1 MAKTIILTTAN
12 IEENSNNTKLVYNFP
27 SGGYTFMNDMIA
39 LQSVYQYFS
48 IFNITSD
55 YGNNTFSYVWF
66 DGIEYSITIPDGYYG
81 ICYLNSY
88 FQSIMIAN
96 THYMTN
102 SAGQFIYF
110 LEFIVNTS
118 RYAVQI
124 NSYPLDTPIQTTTG
138 ATWVVP
144 ETSTLTEFNVNTSS
158 FGEVLGYEIGSYP
171 SSQVGSTTSS
181 FFCSKA
187 PQITP
192 YSSILV
198 SCNLVNNRAVIPSN
212 ILSSFTPLGTRIR
225 CLFIFEPN
233 YLQLA
238 DVEDG
243 QYTKLV
249 LEMRDQLS
257 RSIVIRDPNMLITL
271 YTETKNKY
279 KYIYICRVVIIP
291 NAKEVVV
298 S

>member
-1 MAKTIILTTAN
+1 MGKTIILNTAN
-12 IEENSNNTKLVYNFP
+12 KVENSNNTKLVYNFP
-27 SGGYTFMNDMIA
+27 SGGYSFKNDMIA

-55 YGNNTFSYVWF
+55 YGNNSFSYVWF
-66 DGIEYSITIPDGYYG
+66 DGDEYTITIPDGYYE
-81 ICYLNSY
+81 ISDLNSY
-88 FQSIMIAN
+88 FQSIMITN

-124 NSYPLDTPIQTTTG
+124 NSYVLDTTIQTADGYILPSG
-138 ATWVVP
+138 ATWSVP
-144 ETSTLTEFNVNTSS
+144 TTSTLSQLNINTTG

-171 SSQVGSTTSS
+171 SSQVGSSTAS
-181 FFCSKA
+181 FLSSKA

-212 ILSSFTPLGTRIR
+212 ILSSYTPLGTSIGS
-225 CLFIFEPN
+225 LFTFEPN
-233 YLQLA
+233 YLQFA

-243 QYTKLV
+243 QYTQLV
-249 LEMRDQLS
+249 LEFRDQLS
-257 RSIVIRDPNMLITL
+257 RPIIIRDPNMLISL
-271 YTETKNKY
+271 YTETKK
-279 KYIYICRVVIIP
+279 
-291 NAKEVVV
+291 
-298 S
+298 

>member
-1 MAKTIILTTAN
+1 MGKTIILNTAN
-12 IEENSNNTKLVYNFP
+12 IVENSNNTKLVYNFP
-27 SGGYTFMNDMIA
+27 SGGYSFKNDMIA

-55 YGNNTFSYVWF
+55 YGNNTFSYTWF
-66 DGIEYSITIPDGYYG
+66 DGVEYTITIPDGYYE
-81 ICYLNSY
+81 ISDLNSY

-124 NSYPLDTPIQTTTG
+124 NAYPLDTTIQTTNGYILPSG
-138 ATWVVP
+138 ATWSVP
-144 ETSTLTEFNVNTSS
+144 ATSTLSQFNINTTG

-171 SSQVGSTTSS
+171 DTQVGSTTSS
-181 FFCSKA
+181 FLSSKA

-212 ILSSFTPLGTRIR
+212 ILSSYTPLGTSIGS
-225 CLFIFEPN
+225 LFTFEPN
-233 YLQLA
+233 YLQFA

-243 QYTKLV
+243 QYTQLV
-249 LEMRDQLS
+249 LEFRDQLN
-257 RSIVIRDPNMLITL
+257 RSIIIRDPNMLISL
-271 YTETKNKY
+271 YTETKK
-279 KYIYICRVVIIP
+279 
-291 NAKEVVV
+291 
-298 S
+298 

>member
-1 MAKTIILTTAN
+1 MGKTIILNTAN
-12 IEENSNNTKLVYNFP
+12 IVENSNNTKLVYNFP
-27 SGGYTFMNDMIA
+27 SGGYSFKNDMIA

-55 YGNNTFSYVWF
+55 YDNNTFSYVWF
-66 DGIEYSITIPDGYYG
+66 DGVEYTITIPDGYYE
-81 ICYLNSY
+81 ISDLNSY

-110 LEFIVNTS
+110 LEFVVNTS

-124 NSYPLDTPIQTTTG
+124 NSYPLDADIQTTNGYNLPTG
-138 ATWVVP
+138 ATWSVP
-144 ETSTLTEFNVNTSS
+144 TTSTLSQFKVNTSG

-171 SSQVGSTTSS
+171 STQVGSTTLS
-181 FFCSKA
+181 FLSSKA

-212 ILSSFTPLGTRIR
+212 ILSSYTPLGTSIGS
-225 CLFIFEPN
+225 LFTFEPN
-233 YLQLA
+233 YLQFA

-243 QYTKLV
+243 QYTQLV
-249 LEMRDQLS
+249 LEFRDQLN
-257 RSIVIRDPNMLITL
+257 RSIIIRDPNMLISL
-271 YTETKNKY
+271 YTETKNKN
-279 KYIYICRVVIIP
+279 I
-291 NAKEVVV
+291 
-298 S
+298 

>member
-1 MAKTIILTTAN
+1 MGKTIILNTAN
-12 IEENSNNTKLVYNFP
+12 IVENSNNTKLVYNFP
-27 SGGYTFMNDMIA
+27 SGGYSFKNDMIA

-55 YGNNTFSYVWF
+55 YGNNSFSYVWF
-66 DGIEYSITIPDGYYG
+66 DGDEYTITIPDGYYE
-81 ICYLNSY
+81 ISDLNSY
-88 FQSIMIAN
+88 FQFIMITN

-124 NSYPLDTPIQTTTG
+124 NSYVLDTTIQTADGYILPSG
-138 ATWVVP
+138 ATWSVP
-144 ETSTLTEFNVNTSS
+144 TTSTLSQLNINTTG

-171 SSQVGSTTSS
+171 SSQVGSSTAS
-181 FFCSKA
+181 FLSSKA

-212 ILSSFTPLGTRIR
+212 ILSSYTPLGTSIGS
-225 CLFIFEPN
+225 LFTFEPN
-233 YLQLA
+233 YLQFA

-243 QYTKLV
+243 QYTQLV
-249 LEMRDQLS
+249 LEFRDQLS
-257 RSIVIRDPNMLITL
+257 RPIIIRDPNMLISL
-271 YTETKNKY
+271 YTETKK
-279 KYIYICRVVIIP
+279 
-291 NAKEVVV
+291 
-298 S
+298 

>member
-1 MAKTIILTTAN
+1 MGKTIILNTSN
-12 IEENSNNTKLVYNFP
+12 IVENSNNTKLVYNFP
-27 SGGYTFMNDMIA
+27 SGGYTFKNDMIA

-55 YGNNTFSYVWF
+55 YGNNTFSYTWF
-66 DGIEYSITIPDGYYG
+66 DGIEYTITIPDGYYE
-81 ICYLNSY
+81 ISDLNSY

-102 SAGQFIYF
+102 ASGQFIYF

-124 NSYPLDTPIQTTTG
+124 NSYPLDTDIQTTNGYILPTG
-138 ATWVVP
+138 ATWSVP
-144 ETSTLTEFNVNTSS
+144 ATSTLSQFNVNTSA

-171 SSQVGSTTSS
+171 SNQTGSTTASFLSS
-181 FFCSKA
+181 VA

-212 ILSSFTPLGTRIR
+212 ILSSYTPLGTNIGS
-225 CLFIFEPN
+225 LFTFEPN
-233 YLQLA
+233 YLQFA

-243 QYTKLV
+243 QYTQLV
-249 LEMRDQLS
+249 LEFRDQLS
-257 RSIVIRDPNMLITL
+257 RPIIIRDPNMLISL
-271 YTETKNKY
+271 YTETKNKN
-279 KYIYICRVVIIP
+279 I
-291 NAKEVVV
+291 
-298 S
+298 

>member
-1 MAKTIILTTAN
+1 MGKTIILNTSN
-12 IEENSNNTKLVYNFP
+12 IVENSNNTKLVYNFP
-27 SGGYTFMNDMIA
+27 SGGFTFKNDMIA
-39 LQSVYQYFS
+39 LLSLYQYFS

-55 YGNNTFSYVWF
+55 YGNNSFSYTWF
-66 DGIEYSITIPDGYYG
+66 DGLEYSITIPDGYYE
-81 ICYLNSY
+81 ISDLNSY
-88 FQSIMIAN
+88 FQSVMIAN

-124 NSYPLDTPIQTTTG
+124 NSYPLDATIQSTNGYILPSG
-138 ATWVVP
+138 ASWSVP
-144 ETSTLTEFNVNTSS
+144 TTSTLSQFNINTSG

-171 SSQVGSTTSS
+171 SNQTGSTTASFLSS
-181 FFCSKA
+181 VA

-212 ILSSFTPLGTRIR
+212 ILSSYTPLGTSIGG
-225 CLFIFEPN
+225 LFKFEPN
-233 YLQLA
+233 YLQFA

-243 QYTKLV
+243 QYTQLV
-249 LEMRDQLS
+249 IELRDQLS
-257 RSIVIRDPNMLITL
+257 RSIIIRDPNMLMTL
-271 YTETKNKY
+271 YTETKHT
-279 KYIYICRVVIIP
+279 RP
-291 NAKEVVV
+291 
-298 S
+298 

>member
-1 MAKTIILTTAN
+1 MGKTIILNTSN
-12 IEENSNNTKLVYNFP
+12 IVENSNNTRFVYNFP
-27 SGGYTFMNDMIA
+27 SGGFTFKNDMIA
-39 LQSVYQYFS
+39 LLSLYQYFS

-66 DGIEYSITIPDGYYG
+66 DGVEYSITIPDGYYE
-81 ICYLNSY
+81 ISDLNSY

-102 SAGQFIYF
+102 SAGQSIYF

-124 NSYPLDTPIQTTTG
+124 NSYPLDADIQSTNGYILPSG
-138 ATWVVP
+138 ASWSVP
-144 ETSTLTEFNVNTSS
+144 TTSTLSQFNVNTSA

-171 SSQVGSTTSS
+171 DTQVGSTTSS
-181 FFCSKA
+181 FLSSVA

-212 ILSSFTPLGTRIR
+212 ILSSYTPLGTNIGS
-225 CLFIFEPN
+225 LFKFEPN
-233 YLQLA
+233 YLQFA

-243 QYTKLV
+243 QYTQLV
-249 LEMRDQLS
+249 LEFRDQLS
-257 RSIVIRDPNMLITL
+257 RPIIIRDPNMLMTL
-271 YTETKNKY
+271 YTETKHT
-279 KYIYICRVVIIP
+279 RP
-291 NAKEVVV
+291 
-298 S
+298 

>member
-1 MAKTIILTTAN
+1 MGKTIILTTAN

-27 SGGYTFMNDMIA
+27 SGGYSFKNDMIA

-55 YGNNTFSYVWF
+55 YGNNTFSYTWF
-66 DGIEYSITIPDGYYG
+66 DGVEYSITIPDGYYE
-81 ICYLNSY
+81 ISDLNSY

-124 NSYPLDTPIQTTTG
+124 NSYPLDTTIQSTNGYILPTG
-138 ATWVVP
+138 ATWSVP
-144 ETSTLTEFNVNTSS
+144 ATSTLSQFNVNTSG
-158 FGEVLGYEIGSYP
+158 FGEVLGYDVGSYP
-171 SSQVGSTTSS
+171 DTQVGSTTTSFLSS
-181 FFCSKA
+181 VA

-212 ILSSFTPLGTRIR
+212 ILSSYTPLGTNIGS
-225 CLFIFEPN
+225 LFKFEPN
-233 YLQLA
+233 YLQFA

-243 QYTKLV
+243 QYTQLV

-257 RSIVIRDPNMLITL
+257 RPIIIRDPNMLITL
-271 YTETKNKY
+271 YTETKNKN
-279 KYIYICRVVIIP
+279 I
-291 NAKEVVV
+291 
-298 S
+298 

>member
-1 MAKTIILTTAN
+1 MGKTIILNTAN
-12 IEENSNNTKLVYNFP
+12 IVENSNNTKLVYNFP
-27 SGGYTFMNDMIA
+27 SGGYTFKNDMIA

-55 YGNNTFSYVWF
+55 YGNNSFSYTWF
-66 DGIEYSITIPDGYYG
+66 DGIEYSITIPDGYYE
-81 ICYLNSY
+81 ISDLNSY

-124 NSYPLDTPIQTTTG
+124 NSYPLDTTIQSSNGYILPTG
-138 ATWVVP
+138 ATWSVP
-144 ETSTLTEFNVNTSS
+144 ATSTLSQFNINTTG

-171 SSQVGSTTSS
+171 SNQTGSTTASFLSS
-181 FFCSKA
+181 VA

-212 ILSSFTPLGTRIR
+212 ILSSYTPLGTNIGS
-225 CLFIFEPN
+225 LFTFEPN
-233 YLQLA
+233 YLQFA

-243 QYTKLV
+243 QYTQLV
-249 LEMRDQLS
+249 LEFRDQLS
-257 RSIVIRDPNMLITL
+257 RSIIIRDPNMLISL
-271 YTETKNKY
+271 YTETKNKN
-279 KYIYICRVVIIP
+279 I
-291 NAKEVVV
+291 
-298 S
+298 

>member
-1 MAKTIILTTAN
+1 MGKTIILTTAN
-12 IEENSNNTKLVYNFP
+12 IVENSNNTKLVYNFP
-27 SGGYTFMNDMIA
+27 SGGYSFKNDMIA

-48 IFNITSD
+48 IFNVTSD
-55 YGNNTFSYVWF
+55 YGNNSFSYVWV
-66 DGIEYSITIPDGYYG
+66 DGIEYTITIPDGYYE
-81 ICYLNSY
+81 ISDLNSY
-88 FQSIMIAN
+88 FQSIMIVN

-124 NSYPLDTPIQTTTG
+124 NSYPLDTTIQSTNGYILPTG
-138 ATWVVP
+138 ATWSVP
-144 ETSTLTEFNVNTSS
+144 ATSTLSQFNVNTSG

-171 SSQVGSTTSS
+171 TTQVGSTTSS
-181 FFCSKA
+181 FLSSKA

-212 ILSSFTPLGTRIR
+212 ILSSYTPLGTSIGS
-225 CLFIFEPN
+225 LFTFEPN
-233 YLQLA
+233 YLQFA
-238 DVEDG
+238 DVDDG
-243 QYTKLV
+243 QYTQLV
-249 LEMRDQLS
+249 LELRDQLS

-271 YTETKNKY
+271 YTETKK
-279 KYIYICRVVIIP
+279 
-291 NAKEVVV
+291 
-298 S
+298 

>member
-1 MAKTIILTTAN
+1 MGKTIILNTAN
-12 IEENSNNTKLVYNFP
+12 IVENSNNTKLVYNFP
-27 SGGYTFMNDMIA
+27 SGGYSFKNDMIA

-55 YGNNTFSYVWF
+55 YGNNTFSYTWF
-66 DGIEYSITIPDGYYG
+66 DGVEYTITIPDGYYE
-81 ICYLNSY
+81 ISDLNSY

-124 NSYPLDTPIQTTTG
+124 NAYPLDADIQTTNGYILPTG
-138 ATWVVP
+138 ATWSVP
-144 ETSTLTEFNVNTSS
+144 ATSTLSQFNINTTG

-171 SSQVGSTTSS
+171 DTQVGSSTIS
-181 FFCSKA
+181 FLSSKA
-187 PQITP
+187 PQVTP

-212 ILSSFTPLGTRIR
+212 ILTSYTPLGNSIGS
-225 CLFIFEPN
+225 LFTFEPN
-233 YLQLA
+233 YLQFA

-243 QYTKLV
+243 QYTQLV
-249 LEMRDQLS
+249 LEFRNQLS
-257 RSIVIRDPNMLITL
+257 RPIVIRDPNMLITL
-271 YTETKNKY
+271 YTETKK
-279 KYIYICRVVIIP
+279 
-291 NAKEVVV
+291 
-298 S
+298 

>member
-1 MAKTIILTTAN
+1 MGKTIILNTAN
-12 IEENSNNTKLVYNFP
+12 IVENSNNTKLVYNFP
-27 SGGYTFMNDMIA
+27 SGGYSFKNDMIA

-55 YGNNTFSYVWF
+55 YDNNTFSYVWF
-66 DGIEYSITIPDGYYG
+66 DGVEYTITIPDGYYE
-81 ICYLNSY
+81 ISDLNSY

-110 LEFIVNTS
+110 LEFVVNTS

-124 NSYPLDTPIQTTTG
+124 NSYPLDADIQTTNGYILPTG
-138 ATWVVP
+138 ATWSVP
-144 ETSTLTEFNVNTSS
+144 TTSTLSQFKVNTSG

-171 SSQVGSTTSS
+171 TTQVGSSTLS
-181 FFCSKA
+181 FLSSKA

-212 ILSSFTPLGTRIR
+212 ILSSYTPLGTSIGS
-225 CLFIFEPN
+225 LFTFEPN
-233 YLQLA
+233 YLQFA

-243 QYTKLV
+243 QYTQLV
-249 LEMRDQLS
+249 LEFRDQLN
-257 RSIVIRDPNMLITL
+257 RSIIIRDPNMLISL
-271 YTETKNKY
+271 YTETKNKN
-279 KYIYICRVVIIP
+279 I
-291 NAKEVVV
+291 
-298 S
+298 

>member
-1 MAKTIILTTAN
+1 MGKTIILNTAN
-12 IEENSNNTKLVYNFP
+12 IVENSNNTKLVYNFP
-27 SGGYTFMNDMIA
+27 SGGYSFKNDMIA

-55 YGNNTFSYVWF
+55 YDNNTFSYVWF
-66 DGIEYSITIPDGYYG
+66 DGVEYTITIPDGYYE
-81 ICYLNSY
+81 ISDLNSY

-110 LEFIVNTS
+110 LEFVVNTS

-124 NSYPLDTPIQTTTG
+124 NSYPLDTTIQTLSAYSKPSG

-144 ETSTLTEFNVNTSS
+144 ETSTQSQFKINTSG

-171 SSQVGSTTSS
+171 DTQVGSTTLSFLSS
-181 FFCSKA
+181 NA

-212 ILSSFTPLGTRIR
+212 ILSSYTPLGTSIGS
-225 CLFIFEPN
+225 LFTFEPN
-233 YLQLA
+233 YLQFA

-243 QYTKLV
+243 QYTQLV
-249 LEMRDQLS
+249 LEFRDQLN
-257 RSIVIRDPNMLITL
+257 RSIIIRDPNMLISL
-271 YTETKNKY
+271 YTETKNKN
-279 KYIYICRVVIIP
+279 I
-291 NAKEVVV
+291 
-298 S
+298 

>member
-1 MAKTIILTTAN
+1 MGKTIILNTSN
-12 IEENSNNTKLVYNFP
+12 IVENSNNTKLVYNFP
-27 SGGYTFMNDMIA
+27 SGGFTFKNDMIA
-39 LQSVYQYFS
+39 LLSLYQYFS

-66 DGIEYSITIPDGYYG
+66 DGIEYTITIPDGYYE
-81 ICYLNSY
+81 ISDLNSY

-124 NSYPLDTPIQTTTG
+124 NAYPLDTTIQSSNGYILPSG
-138 ATWVVP
+138 ATWSVP
-144 ETSTLTEFNVNTSS
+144 ATSTLSQFNINTTG

-171 SSQVGSTTSS
+171 DTQVGSTTASFLSS
-181 FFCSKA
+181 VA

-212 ILSSFTPLGTRIR
+212 ILSSYTPLGTNIGS
-225 CLFIFEPN
+225 LFTFEPN
-233 YLQLA
+233 YLQFA

-243 QYTKLV
+243 QYTQLV

-257 RSIVIRDPNMLITL
+257 RPIIIRDPNMLITL
-271 YTETKNKY
+271 YTETKNKN
-279 KYIYICRVVIIP
+279 I
-291 NAKEVVV
+291 
-298 S
+298 

>member
-1 MAKTIILTTAN
+1 MGKTIILNTAN
-12 IEENSNNTKLVYNFP
+12 IVENSNNTKLVYNFP
-27 SGGYTFMNDMIA
+27 SGGYTFKNDMIA

-55 YGNNTFSYVWF
+55 YGNNSFSYTWF
-66 DGIEYSITIPDGYYG
+66 DGVEYSFTIPDGYYE
-81 ICYLNSY
+81 ISDLNSY

-124 NSYPLDTPIQTTTG
+124 NSYPLDTTIQSTNGYILPSG
-138 ATWVVP
+138 ASWSVP
-144 ETSTLTEFNVNTSS
+144 TTSTLSQFNINTSG

-171 SSQVGSTTSS
+171 SNQTGSTTASFLSS
-181 FFCSKA
+181 VA

-212 ILSSFTPLGTRIR
+212 ILSSYTPLGTSIGG
-225 CLFIFEPN
+225 LFKFEPN
-233 YLQLA
+233 YLQFA

-243 QYTKLV
+243 QYTQFV
-249 LEMRDQLS
+249 LEFRDQLS
-257 RSIVIRDPNMLITL
+257 RPIIIRDPNMLMTL
-271 YTETKNKY
+271 YTETKHT
-279 KYIYICRVVIIP
+279 RP
-291 NAKEVVV
+291 
-298 S
+298 

>member
-1 MAKTIILTTAN
+1 MGKTIILNTSN
-12 IEENSNNTKLVYNFP
+12 IVENSNNTRFVYNFP
-27 SGGYTFMNDMIA
+27 SGGFTFKNDMIA

-55 YGNNTFSYVWF
+55 YGNNSFSYTWF
-66 DGIEYSITIPDGYYG
+66 DGIEYSITIPDGYYE
-81 ICYLNSY
+81 ISDLNSY

-124 NSYPLDTPIQTTTG
+124 NSYPLDTTIQSSNGYILPSG
-138 ATWVVP
+138 ASWSVP
-144 ETSTLTEFNVNTSS
+144 TTSTLSQFNVNTSG

-171 SSQVGSTTSS
+171 TSQVGSTTSS
-181 FFCSKA
+181 FLSSKA

-212 ILSSFTPLGTRIR
+212 ILTSYTPLGTSIGS
-225 CLFIFEPN
+225 LFTFEPN
-233 YLQLA
+233 YLQFA

-243 QYTKLV
+243 QYTQLV
-249 LEMRDQLS
+249 LEFRDQLS

-271 YTETKNKY
+271 YTETKK
-279 KYIYICRVVIIP
+279 
-291 NAKEVVV
+291 
-298 S
+298 

>member
-1 MAKTIILTTAN
+1 MGKTIILNTAN
-12 IEENSNNTKLVYNFP
+12 IVENSNNTKLVYNFP
-27 SGGYTFMNDMIA
+27 SGGYSFKNDMIA

-55 YGNNTFSYVWF
+55 YDNNTFSYVWF
-66 DGIEYSITIPDGYYG
+66 DGVEYTITIPDGYYE
-81 ICYLNSY
+81 ISDLNSY

-110 LEFIVNTS
+110 LEFVVNTS

-124 NSYPLDTPIQTTTG
+124 NSYPLDADIQTTNGYILPTG
-138 ATWVVP
+138 ATWSVP
-144 ETSTLTEFNVNTSS
+144 TTSTLSQFKVNTSG

-171 SSQVGSTTSS
+171 STQVGSTTLS
-181 FFCSKA
+181 FLSSKA

-212 ILSSFTPLGTRIR
+212 ILSSYTPLGTSIGS
-225 CLFIFEPN
+225 LFTFEPN
-233 YLQLA
+233 YLQFA

-243 QYTKLV
+243 QYTQLV
-249 LEMRDQLS
+249 LEFRDQLN
-257 RSIVIRDPNMLITL
+257 RSIIIRDPNMLISL
-271 YTETKNKY
+271 YTETKNKN
-279 KYIYICRVVIIP
+279 I
-291 NAKEVVV
+291 
-298 S
+298 

>member
-1 MAKTIILTTAN
+1 MGKTIILTTAN

-27 SGGYTFMNDMIA
+27 SGGYTFKNDMIA

-55 YGNNTFSYVWF
+55 YGNNTFSYTWF
-66 DGIEYSITIPDGYYG
+66 DGVEYTITIPDGYYE
-81 ICYLNSY
+81 ISDLNSY

-124 NSYPLDTPIQTTTG
+124 NAYPLDTTIQSSNGYILPSG
-138 ATWVVP
+138 ATWSVP
-144 ETSTLTEFNVNTSS
+144 TTSTLSQFNVNTSG

-171 SSQVGSTTSS
+171 DTQVGSSTLS
-181 FFCSKA
+181 FLSSKA

-192 YSSILV
+192 YSSVLV

-212 ILSSFTPLGTRIR
+212 ILTSYTPLGNSIGS
-225 CLFIFEPN
+225 LFTFEPN
-233 YLQLA
+233 YLQFA

-243 QYTKLV
+243 QYTQLV
-249 LEMRDQLS
+249 LEFRDQLN
-257 RSIVIRDPNMLITL
+257 RSIIIRDPNMLISL
-271 YTETKNKY
+271 YTETKK
-279 KYIYICRVVIIP
+279 
-291 NAKEVVV
+291 
-298 S
+298 

>member
-1 MAKTIILTTAN
+1 MGKTIILTTAN

-27 SGGYTFMNDMIA
+27 SGGYSFKNDMIA
-39 LQSVYQYFS
+39 VLSIYQYFS

-66 DGIEYSITIPDGYYG
+66 DGIEYTITIPDGYYE
-81 ICYLNSY
+81 ISDLNSY
-88 FQSIMIAN
+88 FQSVMVAN

-102 SAGQFIYF
+102 STGQFIYF

-124 NSYPLDTPIQTTTG
+124 NSYPLDTDIQTTNGYLLPTG
-138 ATWVVP
+138 ATWSVP
-144 ETSTLTEFNVNTSS
+144 ATSTLSQFNINTTG

-171 SSQVGSTTSS
+171 DTQVGSSTLS
-181 FFCSKA
+181 FLSSKA

-212 ILSSFTPLGTRIR
+212 ILTSYTPLGTSIGS
-225 CLFIFEPN
+225 LFTFEPN
-233 YLQLA
+233 YLQFA

-243 QYTKLV
+243 QYTQLV
-249 LEMRDQLS
+249 LEFRDQLS

-271 YTETKNKY
+271 YTETKK
-279 KYIYICRVVIIP
+279 
-291 NAKEVVV
+291 
-298 S
+298 

>member
-1 MAKTIILTTAN
+1 MGKTIILTTAN
-12 IEENSNNTKLVYNFP
+12 IDENSNNTKLVYNFP
-27 SGGYTFMNDMIA
+27 SGGYSFKNDMIA
-39 LQSVYQYFS
+39 VLSIYQYFS

-66 DGIEYSITIPDGYYG
+66 DGVEYIITIPDGYYE
-81 ICYLNSY
+81 ISDLNSY

-124 NSYPLDTPIQTTTG
+124 NSYPLDTTIQSTNGYILPSG
-138 ATWVVP
+138 ATWSVP
-144 ETSTLTEFNVNTSS
+144 ATTTLSQFNVNTSG

-171 SSQVGSTTSS
+171 DTQVGSSTLS
-181 FFCSKA
+181 FLSSKA

-212 ILSSFTPLGTRIR
+212 ILTSYTPLGTSIGS
-225 CLFIFEPN
+225 LFTFEPN
-233 YLQLA
+233 YLQFA

-243 QYTKLV
+243 QYTQLV
-249 LEMRDQLS
+249 LEFRDQLS

-271 YTETKNKY
+271 YTETKK
-279 KYIYICRVVIIP
+279 
-291 NAKEVVV
+291 
-298 S
+298 

>member
-1 MAKTIILTTAN
+1 MGKTIILNTAN
-12 IEENSNNTKLVYNFP
+12 IVENSNNTKLVYNFP
-27 SGGYTFMNDMIA
+27 SGGYSFKNDMIA

-55 YGNNTFSYVWF
+55 YDNNTFSYVWF
-66 DGIEYSITIPDGYYG
+66 DGVEYTITIPDGYYE
-81 ICYLNSY
+81 ISDLNSY

-110 LEFIVNTS
+110 LEFVVNTS

-124 NSYPLDTPIQTTTG
+124 NSYPLDADIQTTNGYILPTG
-138 ATWVVP
+138 ATWSVP
-144 ETSTLTEFNVNTSS
+144 TTSTISQFKVNTSG

-171 SSQVGSTTSS
+171 STQVGSTTLS
-181 FFCSKA
+181 FLSSKA

-212 ILSSFTPLGTRIR
+212 ILSSYTPLGTSIGS
-225 CLFIFEPN
+225 LFTFEPN
-233 YLQLA
+233 YLQFA

-243 QYTKLV
+243 QYTQLV
-249 LEMRDQLS
+249 LEFRDQLN
-257 RSIVIRDPNMLITL
+257 RSIIIRDPNMLISL
-271 YTETKNKY
+271 YTETKNKN
-279 KYIYICRVVIIP
+279 I
-291 NAKEVVV
+291 
-298 S
+298 

>member
-1 MAKTIILTTAN
+1 MGKTIILNTSN
-12 IEENSNNTKLVYNFP
+12 IVENSNNTKLVYNFP
-27 SGGYTFMNDMIA
+27 SGGFTFKNDMIA
-39 LQSVYQYFS
+39 LLSLYQYFS

-55 YGNNTFSYVWF
+55 YGNNSFSYTWF
-66 DGIEYSITIPDGYYG
+66 DGLEYSITIPDGYYE
-81 ICYLNSY
+81 ISDLNSY

-124 NSYPLDTPIQTTTG
+124 NSYPLDATIQSTNGYILPSG
-138 ATWVVP
+138 ASWSVP
-144 ETSTLTEFNVNTSS
+144 TTSTLSQFNINTSG

-171 SSQVGSTTSS
+171 SNQTGSTTASFLSS
-181 FFCSKA
+181 VA

-212 ILSSFTPLGTRIR
+212 ILSSYTPLGTSIGG
-225 CLFIFEPN
+225 LFKFEPN
-233 YLQLA
+233 YLQFA

-243 QYTKLV
+243 QYTQFV
-249 LEMRDQLS
+249 LEFRDQLS
-257 RSIVIRDPNMLITL
+257 RPIIIRDPNMLMTL
-271 YTETKNKY
+271 YTETKHT
-279 KYIYICRVVIIP
+279 RP
-291 NAKEVVV
+291 
-298 S
+298 

>member
-1 MAKTIILTTAN
+1 MGKTIILNTSN
-12 IEENSNNTKLVYNFP
+12 IVENSNNTKLVYNFP
-27 SGGYTFMNDMIA
+27 SGGFTFKNDMIA
-39 LQSVYQYFS
+39 LLSLYQYFS

-55 YGNNTFSYVWF
+55 YGNNSFSYTWF
-66 DGIEYSITIPDGYYG
+66 DGVEYSFTIPDGYYE
-81 ICYLNSY
+81 ISDLNSY

-124 NSYPLDTPIQTTTG
+124 NSYPLDTTIQSTNGYILPSG
-138 ATWVVP
+138 ATWSVP
-144 ETSTLTEFNVNTSS
+144 ATSTLSQFNVNTSG

-171 SSQVGSTTSS
+171 DTQVGSSTLS
-181 FFCSKA
+181 FLSSKA

-212 ILSSFTPLGTRIR
+212 ILTSYTPLGTSIGS
-225 CLFIFEPN
+225 LFTFEPN
-233 YLQLA
+233 YLQFA

-243 QYTKLV
+243 QYTQLV
-249 LEMRDQLS
+249 LEFRDQLS

-271 YTETKNKY
+271 YTETKK
-279 KYIYICRVVIIP
+279 
-291 NAKEVVV
+291 
-298 S
+298 